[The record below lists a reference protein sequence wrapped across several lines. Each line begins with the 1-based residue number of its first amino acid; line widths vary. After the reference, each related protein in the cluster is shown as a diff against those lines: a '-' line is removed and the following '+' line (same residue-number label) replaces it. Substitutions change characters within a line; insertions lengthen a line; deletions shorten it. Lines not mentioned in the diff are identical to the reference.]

1 MLKGNIQIPDRYLTE
16 KAKIGWL
23 YAIAIIFLA
32 INLYLVVQK
41 DIFWLFSLPLVLM
54 ILMLY
59 IFSLDKVLLLITFLT
74 PLSIDIQD
82 MDIGLGVALPTEPLM
97 FGVLI
102 LFLAKIIYEG
112 RYDRRIATHPISL
125 AIYLMLFWMLITTFT
140 SEIPIVSL
148 KYLVARLWFV
158 VPFFF
163 VAAIAFRKPRFIHW
177 FIWLYNI
184 ALIFVIG
191 YTIVRHASYG
201 FSDKSAHWV
210 MSPLYNDHTAYGA
223 ALAIYLIMTIGYL
236 FYPGLTKTQRF
247 LTIVMVVILATATL
261 FSLSRAAWISI
272 AASLLVLLAVWL
284 KIKFRWIIT
293 TMIILVTAFFSFQHQ
308 IIDTLERNKQDSSAD
323 FVEHV
328 QSIYNISSDASN
340 LERINRWQSAIR
352 LFEERPVLGWGP
364 GTYQFVYGPFQQ
376 SKQKTIISTNA
387 GDMGN
392 AHSEYIGPLSEM
404 GMPGMLIVILLVSLI
419 IYTGLMAHKRSRTK
433 EARIISLT
441 ATLALFSYFIHGLLN
456 NFLDTDKLSV
466 PVWGLAA
473 IIVVSDLYLSK
484 KESFSNDPPQ
494 SDPKSAS

>member
-1 MLKGNIQIPDRYLTE
+1 MSD

-23 YAIAIIFLA
+23 YAIAFIFLS
-32 INLYLVVQK
+32 INLYLVVHK
-41 DIFWLFSLPLVLM
+41 DVFWFFSLPLVLM
-54 ILMLY
+54 VLLLY
-59 IFSLDKVLLLITFLT
+59 VFSLDKVLLLITFLT
-74 PLSIDIQD
+74 PLSLDIQD

-102 LFLAKIIYEG
+102 LFIAKLIYEG
-112 RYDRRIATHPISL
+112 KYDRRIARHPLSI
-125 AIYLMLFWMLITTFT
+125 AIYLMFFWMLITTLT

-148 KYLVARLWFV
+148 KFLVARLWFV
-158 VPFFF
+158 IPFFF
-163 VAAIAFRKPRFIHW
+163 VAALAFRNIRYIHW

-201 FSDKSAHWV
+201 FSDNSAHWV
-210 MSPLYNDHTAYGA
+210 MAPLYNDHTAYGA

-236 FYPGLTKTQRF
+236 FYPGLTKTQR
-247 LTIVMVVILATATL
+247 LLALIMVVILATATL
-261 FSLSRAAWISI
+261 FSLSRAAWISL
-272 AASLLVLLAVWL
+272 AASLLVLIAVWL

-293 TMIILVTAFFSFQHQ
+293 TLVIFITAFFTFQHQ
-308 IIDTLERNKQDSSAD
+308 IIDVLEKNKQDSSAD

-352 LFEERPVLGWGP
+352 LFQERPVLGWGP

-404 GMPGMLIVILLVSLI
+404 GLPGMLIIILLVSLMI
-419 IYTGLMAHKRSRTK
+419 FTGLMAHKKSKTK
-433 EARIISLT
+433 EAKIISLS
-441 ATLALFSYFIHGLLN
+441 ATLALFSYFVHGFLN

-473 IIVVSDLYLSK
+473 ILVVSDLYLSEK
-484 KESFSNDPPQ
+484 DTFDLSGKQSGNQVSNSMQ
-494 SDPKSAS
+494 QQN